1 MEVAKER
8 KIKRSKEDNK
18 KRNRE
23 RLTCI
28 KRNRLYI
35 TEREEEHRA
44 KRDILRI
51 IRE

>member
-35 TEREEEHRA
+35 TEREEHRA